1 LPGKIINLF
10 KSDDFAANSKEGDT
24 FLYRYSKEEKSCI
37 EYLDKH
43 LNIVFNDL
51 DGYISI
57 SATMD
62 EPLAAAQLVKNAQD
76 LLQYFIIDYNIV
88 KSKDELKFIEER
100 LEVARIDYIDKRA
113 RLGAFRD
120 RNKNTIKST
129 TRNREEQLKSEYDLS
144 YYMYSELSSQRE
156 SAKLQVEKDTP
167 IFTEL
172 QPALI
177 SSVPSAP
184 NKILIILGSLIF
196 GAFLAV
202 FLVLWR
208 FSLPVLK
215 EQFQK

>member
-1 LPGKIINLF
+1 
-10 KSDDFAANSKEGDT
+10 
-24 FLYRYSKEEKSCI
+24 
-37 EYLDKH
+37 
-43 LNIVFNDL
+43 
-51 DGYISI
+51 
-57 SATMD
+57 
-62 EPLAAAQLVKNAQD
+62 
-76 LLQYFIIDYNIV
+76 
-88 KSKDELKFIEER
+88 
-100 LEVARIDYIDKRA
+100 
-113 RLGAFRD
+113 
-120 RNKNTIKST
+120 
-129 TRNREEQLKSEYDLS
+129 
-144 YYMYSELSSQRE
+144 MYSELSSQRE